1 MIRRRSGSVVVQSQH
16 SFTYLPIKERLL
28 AVEKGGGRTHVVEVE
43 LDRVADARL
52 GRVRTVGY
60 PMLTDVDFE
69 CLRGGLC
76 EKGRRCDQFYEEPH
90 DGIS

>member
-1 MIRRRSGSVVVQSQH
+1 M
-16 SFTYLPIKERLL
+16 
-28 AVEKGGGRTHVVEVE
+28 KGREGRTHVVEVE

-52 GRVRTVGY
+52 GRVRTVSY

-69 CLRGGLC
+69 CFRGGLC
-76 EKGRRCDQFYEEPH
+76 EKDHRCEQSNEEPH